1 MRFSDLRYMRFDL
14 QRHVRYVFAKPYG
27 LLLAFFLLSF
37 TSFSQVN
44 STIDSTLIRIGEELK
59 YTIEVETDS
68 TDVVLFPEGPTFN
81 PLEVIESYKID
92 TTYQQAKIRLI
103 KRYGLTQF
111 DSGSYTIPRQQIHI
125 NNKPFLTDSIRVEV
139 RDVVVDTTKQKMFDI
154 KPAVE
159 VDRPPFDFGRLL
171 KWLLPIIVLL
181 GVIVYFLRRRKKR
194 KEAREEILPPY
205 EEALVALKK
214 LDDSLLLNQ
223 NKSKEY
229 YSHLTEIVKRYLDR
243 EVDDS
248 ALEST
253 SDELIARLQLH
264 KDAGNFDFDNETIR
278 HLDQILKRADL
289 VKFAKMR
296 QEIGQAE
303 ADRNTI
309 EEIINE
315 THEVIPE
322 PTEEEL
328 LENEQYLEE
337 LRKKQVHR
345 KWVVG
350 ISSVIAVLLLSGIIF
365 GSVKGFDNLK
375 DVLFGNDM
383 RELSEGRW
391 IKSEYGNP
399 AVIIETPEVLVRAD
413 VEIPEGLNTVIKETS
428 SFSYGQKNDPFFIAI
443 TTSKLTQPREID
455 LGVAL
460 EGALAD
466 LEKGG
471 AKNMVVKQEEFETD
485 KGIKGIKA
493 HGEFHVQVSDTKV
506 LKIPSQYEL
515 LLFAQQEG
523 LQQILVVYQDEGRF
537 AEGIK
542 NRIAESIELE
552 ISESKK

>member
-1 MRFSDLRYMRFDL
+1 MRFDL
-14 QRHVRYVFAKPYG
+14 QRHVRYVFAKPFC
-27 LLLAFFLLSF
+27 LLSSFFLLSF
-37 TSFSQVN
+37 ASFSQVN
-44 STIDSTLIRIGEELK
+44 STIDSTSIRIGEELK
-59 YTIEVETDS
+59 YTISVETDS

-92 TTYQQAKIRLI
+92 TTYEQAKIRLI
-103 KRYGLTQF
+103 KQYGLTQF

-139 RDVVVDTTKQKMFDI
+139 RDVAVDTTEQKMFDI

-159 VDRPPFDFGRLL
+159 VDRPPFDFGSLL

-181 GVIVYFLRRRKKR
+181 GVLVYFLRRRKKR
-194 KEAREEILPPY
+194 REEREEVLPPY
-205 EEALVALKK
+205 EEALEALKK

-328 LENEQYLEE
+328 LENEQYLEK
-337 LRKKQVHR
+337 LQKKQVRR
-345 KWVVG
+345 KWVLG
-350 ISSVIAVLLLSGIIF
+350 TSSVIAVLLLSGIIF

-399 AVIIETPEVLVRAD
+399 SVIIETPEVLVRAD

-443 TTSKLTQPREID
+443 TTSKLAQPREID
-455 LGVAL
+455 LGEAL

-471 AKNMVVKQEEFETD
+471 AKNMIVKQEEFETD

-493 HGEFHVQVSDTKV
+493 HGEFNVQVSDTKV
-506 LKIPSQYEL
+506 LNIPSKYEL

-542 NRIAESIELE
+542 KRIVESIELE
-552 ISESKK
+552 ITESKK